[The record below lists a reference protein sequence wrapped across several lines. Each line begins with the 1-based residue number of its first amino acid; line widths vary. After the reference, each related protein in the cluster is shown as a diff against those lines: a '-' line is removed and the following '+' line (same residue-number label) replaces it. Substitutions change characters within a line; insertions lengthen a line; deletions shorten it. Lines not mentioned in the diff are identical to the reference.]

1 MLTRGGFEIGPASK
15 KGLMGSYIQ
24 ALALSIIGVF
34 LLWFGYTL
42 FFRNIVPGPGVR
54 RRRRSGKVS
63 SGVPGAPRT
72 CPVCSALLA
81 KGERVKSTAY
91 PSMGGKDRL
100 MYISG
105 CTYCLEGDRVRSCP
119 VCGAIL
125 KAGDILV
132 AHMYDKPGRS
142 HVHVIGCSQCKKVGK
157 K

>member
-1 MLTRGGFEIGPASK
+1 M
-15 KGLMGSYIQ
+15 
-24 ALALSIIGVF
+24 ALSIIGVF

-42 FFRNIVPGPGVR
+42 FFRNTHIRLGR
-54 RRRRSGKVS
+54 RRRRKSRRVA

-72 CPVCSALLA
+72 CPVCSAILA
-81 KGERVKSTAY
+81 RGERVKSTAY
-91 PSMGGKDRL
+91 PSMGGVDRL

-105 CTYCLEGDRVRSCP
+105 CAYCLEGDRVRSCP

-132 AHMYDKPGRS
+132 ARMYDKPGRS

>member
-1 MLTRGGFEIGPASK
+1 M
-15 KGLMGSYIQ
+15 
-24 ALALSIIGVF
+24 ALSIIGVF
-34 LLWFGYTL
+34 FLWFGYTL
-42 FFRNIVPGPGVR
+42 FFRNTFIKVGR
-54 RRRRSGKVS
+54 RRRRKSRRIV

-72 CPVCSALLA
+72 CPVCSAVLA

-91 PSMGGKDRL
+91 PSMGGVDRL

-132 AHMYDKPGRS
+132 ARMYDKPGR
-142 HVHVIGCSQCKKVGK
+142 
-157 K
+157 